1 MIVDSSAVL
10 AVFFAEPEA
19 AEIAALLAASGPK
32 RISAVNWLECA
43 IKLDNAAPAAAL
55 ELDAFL
61 EETGI
66 VVAPATPSQARA
78 VRLAYRRFGR
88 GRHAARLNLGDCAL
102 ARETGEPLLCKGND
116 FAATDLALV
125 RLSGHAALPFS
136 CRDSGA

>member
-1 MIVDSSAVL
+1 VIVDSSAVL

-61 EETGI
+61 EEAGI
-66 VVAPATPSQARA
+66 VVAPATSAQARA
-78 VRLAYRRFGR
+78 ARLAYRRFGR
-88 GRHAARLNLGDCAL
+88 GRHPARLNLGDCFAYAL
-102 ARETGEPLLCKGND
+102 ARETGEPLLAKGED
-116 FAATDLALV
+116 FPATDIALV
-125 RLSGHAALPFS
+125 R
-136 CRDSGA
+136 

>member
-10 AVFFAEPEA
+10 AIFFAEPDA
-19 AEIAALLAASGPK
+19 AEIVARLAAPGPK

-61 EETGI
+61 EDAGI
-66 VVAPATPSQARA
+66 EIAAVTPSQARA
-78 VRLAYRRFGR
+78 ARLAYRRFGK
-88 GRHAARLNLGDCAL
+88 GRHPAGLNLGDCFAYAL
-102 ARETGEPLLCKGND
+102 ARETGEPLLAKGND

-125 RLSGHAALPFS
+125 R
-136 CRDSGA
+136 

>member
-61 EETGI
+61 EEAGI
-66 VVAPATPSQARA
+66 LVAPATSAQARA
-78 VRLAYRRFGR
+78 ARLAYRRFGR
-88 GRHAARLNLGDCAL
+88 GRHPARLNLGDCFAYAL
-102 ARETGEPLLCKGND
+102 ARETGEPLLAKGED
-116 FAATDLALV
+116 FPATDIALV
-125 RLSGHAALPFS
+125 R
-136 CRDSGA
+136 

>member
-19 AEIAALLAASGPK
+19 AEIAALLAAPGPK

-61 EETGI
+61 EEAGI
-66 VVAPATPSQARA
+66 VVAPATSAQARA
-78 VRLAYRRFGR
+78 ARLAYRRFGR
-88 GRHAARLNLGDCAL
+88 GRHPARLNLGDCFAYAL
-102 ARETGEPLLCKGND
+102 ARETGEPLLAKGED
-116 FAATDLALV
+116 FPATDIALV
-125 RLSGHAALPFS
+125 R
-136 CRDSGA
+136 

>member
-1 MIVDSSAVL
+1 MIVDSSAGGL
-10 AVFFAEPEA
+10 LRRARGGGDPRA
-19 AEIAALLAASGPK
+19 ARGVRPK
-32 RISAVNWLECA
+32 RISSVNWLECA
-43 IKLDNAAPAAAL
+43 IELDNAAPAAAL

-78 VRLAYRRFGR
+78 ARLAYRRFGK
-88 GRHAARLNLGDCAL
+88 GRHPARLNLGDCFAYAL

-125 RLSGHAALPFS
+125 R
-136 CRDSGA
+136 

>member
-19 AEIAALLAASGPK
+19 AGIAELLATPGPK

-43 IKLDNAAPAAAL
+43 IKLDNVAPAAAL

-66 VVAPATPSQARA
+66 VVVPATPAQARA
-78 VRLAYRRFGR
+78 ARLAYRRFGK
-88 GRHAARLNLGDCAL
+88 GRHPARLNLGDCFAYAL

-125 RLSGHAALPFS
+125 R
-136 CRDSGA
+136 